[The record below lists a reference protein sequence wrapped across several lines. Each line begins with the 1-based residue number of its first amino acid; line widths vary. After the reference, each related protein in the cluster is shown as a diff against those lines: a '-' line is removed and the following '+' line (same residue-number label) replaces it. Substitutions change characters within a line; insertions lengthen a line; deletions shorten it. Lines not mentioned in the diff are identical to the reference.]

1 MPSTLLS
8 EDGLKLFTSPQSL
21 SSGTSPF
28 TPSPEISPSSNI
40 SPQIST
46 RTRKQPAHLLDYHC
60 FNMDYNLTYP
70 ISSSLSY
77 SKISSSHLSC
87 INNIT
92 KILISHSFFE
102 AKNDKEWCE
111 AVDKEFGAMED
122 TKTWDVTTLPA
133 VKKAI
138 GCKILYSLN
147 FNAYGTLERRNVRLV
162 AKGFTQK
169 ESLDYTETFSLVT
182 KLTTVCFLL
191 KVAAS
196 RN

>member
-28 TPSPEISPSSNI
+28 KPSPEISSSSNI

-46 RTRKQPAHLLDYHC
+46 RTREQPTHLQDYHC

-70 ISSSLSY
+70 ILSLLSY

-111 AVDKEFGAMED
+111 AVDKEFG
-122 TKTWDVTTLPA
+122 
-133 VKKAI
+133 
-138 GCKILYSLN
+138 GNGRY
-147 FNAYGTLERRNVRLV
+147 
-162 AKGFTQK
+162 
-169 ESLDYTETFSLVT
+169 
-182 KLTTVCFLL
+182 
-191 KVAAS
+191 
-196 RN
+196 